1 MALRKRSIS
10 QSEIQEEY
18 LLIEEAKK
26 NPSRFGVIYDR
37 YYQQIFL
44 FVFKRVGEE
53 ENTADIC
60 SQVFL
65 KAMLSL
71 KKYKFQ
77 GVPFSAWLYRIAINE
92 VNQFFRNSNSQRV
105 ISAEGKDLAEMADEV
120 EEDHSETNIQHLIQ
134 TLQKL
139 SPDEVQFIELRFFEK
154 MSYREISAVYGITEN
169 NAKVRMYRLTSKM
182 KKLMLKLKTKQA
194 APGWD
199 LTAPKKDSQH

>member
-10 QSEIQEEY
+10 PAEIQEEY
-18 LLIEEAKK
+18 LLIQEAKK
-26 NPSRFGVIYDR
+26 DSSRFGLIYER

-44 FVFKRVGEE
+44 FVFKRVADE

-92 VNQFFRNSNSQRV
+92 INQFFRANKSQRV
-105 ISAEGKDLAEMADEV
+105 ISMEGQDLIDMAEEV
-120 EEDHSETNIQHLIQ
+120 EEDQGEENIKALLR
-134 TLQKL
+134 TFQKL
-139 SPDEVQFIELRFFEK
+139 SPNEIQFVELRFFERLSFK
-154 MSYREISAVYGITEN
+154 EIATVYSITEN
-169 NAKVRMYRLTSKM
+169 NAKVRMHRLIQKM
-182 KKLMLKLKTKQA
+182 KKLMLELKGNPETSGLA
-194 APGWD
+194 LPN
-199 LTAPKKDSQH
+199 KDTQHQ

>member
-1 MALRKRSIS
+1 MALRKQSIS
-10 QSEIQEEY
+10 QSEIQAEY

-26 NPSRFGVIYDR
+26 EPSRFGKIYER

-44 FVFKRVGEE
+44 FVFKRVGED

-92 VNQFFRNSNSQRV
+92 INQFFRKSNAQRV
-105 ISAEGKDLAEMADEV
+105 ISMDGQNLVEMAEEV
-120 EEDHSETNIQHLIQ
+120 EEDHSEANIQYLLQ

-139 SPDEVQFIELRFFEK
+139 STDEVQFVELRFFEK
-154 MSYREISAVYGITEN
+154 MSFREIAAVYGITEN
-169 NAKVRMYRLTSKM
+169 NAKVRMYRLTNKM
-182 KKLMLKLKTKQA
+182 KKLMLNLKAKQVN
-194 APGWD
+194 PGWD
-199 LTAPKKDSQH
+199 LTAPKRDSQH

>member
-10 QSEIQEEY
+10 QQEMQEEY

-26 NPSRFGVIYDR
+26 NPARFGLIYER

-44 FVFKRVGEE
+44 FVYKRLADE

-92 VNQFFRNSNSQRV
+92 INQFFRNTKSQRV
-105 ISAEGKDLAEMADEV
+105 ISMEGKDLMDMAEEV
-120 EEDHSETNIQHLIQ
+120 EEDHSEAN
-134 TLQKL
+134 LQSLLKTFQRL
-139 SPDEVQFIELRFFEK
+139 SPDEIQFIELRFFEK
-154 MSYREISAVYGITEN
+154 MSFKELAAVYSITEN
-169 NAKVRMYRLTSKM
+169 NAKVRMYRLINKM
-182 KKLMLKLKTKQA
+182 KKLMLDLKMKQ
-194 APGWD
+194 GDFD
-199 LTAPKKDSQH
+199 LSLPKQDSQH

>member
-1 MALRKRSIS
+1 M
-10 QSEIQEEY
+10 QEEY

-26 NPSRFGVIYDR
+26 NPARFGLIYER

-44 FVFKRVGEE
+44 FVYKRLADE

-92 VNQFFRNSNSQRV
+92 INQFFRNTKSQRV
-105 ISAEGKDLAEMADEV
+105 ISMEGKDLMDMAEEV
-120 EEDHSETNIQHLIQ
+120 EEDHSEAN
-134 TLQKL
+134 LQSLLKTFQRL
-139 SPDEVQFIELRFFEK
+139 SPDEIQFIELRFFEK
-154 MSYREISAVYGITEN
+154 MSFKELAAVYSITEN
-169 NAKVRMYRLTSKM
+169 NAKVRMYRLINKM
-182 KKLMLKLKTKQA
+182 KKLMLDLKMKQ
-194 APGWD
+194 GDFD
-199 LTAPKKDSQH
+199 LSLPKQDSQH

>member
-1 MALRKRSIS
+1 LALRKQSIS
-10 QSEIQEEY
+10 KSEIHEEY

-26 NPSRFGVIYDR
+26 EPSRFGKIYER

-44 FVFKRVGEE
+44 FVFKRVGED

-92 VNQFFRNSNSQRV
+92 INQFFRKSNSQRV
-105 ISAEGKDLAEMADEV
+105 ISMDGQNLVDMAEEV
-120 EEDHSETNIQHLIQ
+120 EEDHSEANIQYLLQ

-139 SPDEVQFIELRFFEK
+139 STEEVQFVELRFFEK
-154 MSYREISAVYGITEN
+154 MSFKEIAAVYGITEN
-169 NAKVRMYRLTSKM
+169 NAKVRMYRLTNKM
-182 KKLMLKLKTKQA
+182 KKLMLNLKAKQPS
-194 APGWD
+194 PGWD
-199 LTAPKKDSQH
+199 LTAPTRDSQH

>member
-10 QSEIQEEY
+10 PAEIQEEY
-18 LLIEEAKK
+18 LLIQEAKK
-26 NPSRFGVIYDR
+26 DSSRFGRIYER

-44 FVFKRVGEE
+44 FVFKRVADE

-92 VNQFFRNSNSQRV
+92 INQFFRASKSQRV
-105 ISAEGKDLAEMADEV
+105 ISMEGQDLIDMAEEV
-120 EEDHSETNIQHLIQ
+120 EEDQGEENIQALLR
-134 TLQKL
+134 TFQKL
-139 SPDEVQFIELRFFEK
+139 SPDEIQFVELRFFERLSFK
-154 MSYREISAVYGITEN
+154 EIAAVYSITEN
-169 NAKVRMYRLTSKM
+169 NAKVRMHRLIQKM
-182 KKLMLKLKTKQA
+182 KKLMLELKGNQETS
-194 APGWD
+194 G
-199 LTAPKKDSQH
+199 LVLPKKDTQH

>member
-10 QSEIQEEY
+10 KSEIQEEY

-26 NPSRFGVIYDR
+26 NPSRFGVIYER

-44 FVFKRVGEE
+44 FVFKRVGDE

-92 VNQFFRNSNSQRV
+92 VNQFFRTSNSQRV
-105 ISAEGKDLAEMADEV
+105 ISAEGKDLVEMADEV
-120 EEDHSETNIQHLIQ
+120 EEDHSERNIQLLIQ

-139 SPDEVQFIELRFFEK
+139 SQDEVQFIELRFFEK
-154 MSYREISAVYGITEN
+154 MSFREISAVYGITEN
-169 NAKVRMYRLTSKM
+169 NAKVRMYRLTNKM
-182 KKLMLKLKTKQA
+182 KKLMLNLKAKQGS
-194 APGWD
+194 PGWD
-199 LTAPKKDSQH
+199 LTATKRDSQH

>member
-10 QSEIQEEY
+10 PTEIQEEY
-18 LLIEEAKK
+18 LLIQEAKK
-26 NPSRFGVIYDR
+26 DSSRFGLIYER

-44 FVFKRVGEE
+44 FVFKRVADE

-92 VNQFFRNSNSQRV
+92 INQFFRANKSQRV
-105 ISAEGKDLAEMADEV
+105 ISMEGQDLIDMAEEV
-120 EEDHSETNIQHLIQ
+120 EEDQGEENIQALLR
-134 TLQKL
+134 TFQKL
-139 SPDEVQFIELRFFEK
+139 SPNEIQFVELRFFERLSFK
-154 MSYREISAVYGITEN
+154 EIATVYSITEN
-169 NAKVRMYRLTSKM
+169 NAKVRMHRLIQKM
-182 KKLMLKLKTKQA
+182 KKLMLELKGNPETSGLA
-194 APGWD
+194 LPN
-199 LTAPKKDSQH
+199 KDTQHQ